1 MKTINAQQLKTML
14 KYATDNIVA
23 NYEYI
28 DELNIFPV
36 PDGDTGTNM
45 KITITGAY
53 NEIAN
58 LATNDLSVI
67 TKVFSQGLLLNAHGN
82 SGVIL
87 SQIFKGFSLQFK
99 QNDLELSINDMIS
112 ALAKAKES
120 AYKAVSSPVE
130 GTILTIIRE
139 VADKLVSKTRPFTTF
154 KNLFDF
160 ICLTSETALNKTPDL
175 LPELKEANVVD
186 SGAYGLNKIFEGMR
200 EAIIAFSN
208 DKKPL
213 PTHESKLITPKK
225 MSSLF
230 SAKKFV
236 DDNNGFGYCCE
247 FIMNLGSKVIASQP
261 EKEKFDEQEFKE
273 HIKSMGDSFVY
284 AHDGDLVKV
293 HVHMIKPHE
302 LLGYASKFGEFSKIK
317 IENMTMQFIA
327 NNPNETTLQTKL
339 KLNEKYMTNE
349 PKLCAIVP
357 TDSIAKTYS
366 KKLAV
371 KNTLNCYST
380 NIPSTHQIFSLI
392 KETNSKNIILITN
405 NSNEIMAAKEAINL
419 VPRKK
424 SSVLLLPA
432 KDIAT
437 SYLLALAFDPNKSL
451 NDNFKTMSKLFKT
464 TVSGKIAMSVKEISY
479 HKVNVKVGD
488 YIGIMNDNIIISSN
502 NISFVI
508 KKLIDE
514 LFDKIRKPQ
523 KIVVIY
529 GSDTSISDVKDIEKY
544 IYEEYGKKP
553 IMISGQ
559 QSVYYFYIGISR

>member
-23 NYEYI
+23 YCEYI

-58 LATNDLSVI
+58 LATNDLSVL
-67 TKVFSQGLLLNAHGN
+67 TKTFSHGLLLNAHGN

-87 SQIFKGFSLQFK
+87 SQIFKGFSLQFM
-99 QNDLELSINDMIS
+99 QNDLEMSIDDMIG

-120 AYKAVSSPVE
+120 AYKAVSFPVE
-130 GTILTIIRE
+130 GTILTVIRE
-139 VADKLVSKTRPFTTF
+139 VADKLVNKKRSFTTF

-186 SGAYGLNKIFEGMR
+186 SGAYGLNKILEGMR

-208 DKKPL
+208 NKKPL
-213 PTHESKLITPKK
+213 DHDSNLIIPKK
-225 MSSLF
+225 TSSLF
-230 SAKKFV
+230 STKKFV

-247 FIMNLGSKVIASQP
+247 FIMNLGSKVIANQP
-261 EKEKFDEQEFKE
+261 KKEKFDEQGFKK

-293 HVHMIKPHE
+293 HIHMIKPHE
-302 LLGYASKFGEFSKIK
+302 LLEYASKFGEFNKIK

-339 KLNEKYMTNE
+339 KLDEKDMTNE

-357 TDSIAKTYS
+357 TDAVAKVYS

-371 KNTLNCYST
+371 KNTLNCFST

-392 KETNSKNIILITN
+392 KETKSKNIILITN
-405 NSNEIMAAKEAINL
+405 NGNEIMASKEAINL
-419 VPRKK
+419 VPQKK
-424 SSVLLLPA
+424 STIHLLPA

-464 TVSGKIAMSVKEISY
+464 IVSGKIAMSVKEISY
-479 HKVNVKVGD
+479 RKVNVKVGD
-488 YIGIMNDNIIISSN
+488 YIGIMNDNIIISSK
-502 NISFVI
+502 NISFII

-514 LFDKIRKPQ
+514 LFDKIHKP
-523 KIVVIY
+523 KKVVVIY
-529 GSDTSISDVKDIEKY
+529 GSDASISDVKDVEKY

-559 QSVYYFYIGISR
+559 QTIYYFYIGISR